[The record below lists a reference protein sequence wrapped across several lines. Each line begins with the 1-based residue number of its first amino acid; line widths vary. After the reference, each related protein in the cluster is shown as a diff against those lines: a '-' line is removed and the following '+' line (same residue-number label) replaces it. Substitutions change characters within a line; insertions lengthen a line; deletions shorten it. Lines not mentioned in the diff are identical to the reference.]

1 MIAVITGDIINSRQY
16 DDPGK
21 WLAGLKELLATVS
34 AGPQFWDIYRGDS
47 FQVELADPEEAFT
60 VVMKIKA
67 TIRSYK
73 GLDARL
79 AVGIGEKTYAASKI
93 TESNGPAFVYSGELL
108 EQLKDK
114 KEPLAIRSPW
124 KDWDEE
130 VNASLSLA
138 VVIMDQ
144 WKPRTAWLVSSIMGN
159 PGKSQQEI
167 AELLDM
173 QQAGVSQGLN
183 RAHHKE
189 LKEWDVQFRKKL
201 KTKIETNAAADQTA
215 HRPSAG

>member
-1 MIAVITGDIINSRQY
+1 M
-16 DDPGK
+16 
-21 WLAGLKELLATVS
+21 
-34 AGPQFWDIYRGDS
+34 
-47 FQVELADPEEAFT
+47 

-73 GLDARL
+73 GLDTRMAI
-79 AVGIGEKTYAASKI
+79 GIGEKSFTATSI

-114 KEPLAIRSPW
+114 KDSLAIHSPW
-124 KDWDEE
+124 NEWDEE
-130 VNASLSLA
+130 INASLSLA
-138 VVIMDQ
+138 LVIMDQ
-144 WKPRTAWLVSSIMGN
+144 WKPRTAWLASSILRY

-183 RAHHKE
+183 RAHLKE
-189 LKEWDVQFRKKL
+189 LKDWDVQFRKKL
-201 KTKIETNAAADQTA
+201 KTKIDSNAPADQTPD
-215 HRPSAG
+215 RPSAG